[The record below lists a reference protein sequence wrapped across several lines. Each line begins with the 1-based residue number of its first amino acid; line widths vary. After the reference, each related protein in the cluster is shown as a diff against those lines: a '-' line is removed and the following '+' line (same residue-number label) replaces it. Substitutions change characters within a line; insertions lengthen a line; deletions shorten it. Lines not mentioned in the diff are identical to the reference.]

1 MFSEKS
7 SNVSGS
13 NETIKIAL
21 VGCGS
26 RGTGAAAQALQTK
39 EPVKLWAMADLFED
53 RLESSLANLI
63 KGQAADYDRDAN
75 SSLKDRIDVPP
86 ERRFVGFDAYQ
97 KAITSGADVVILATH
112 PHFRPAHFEF
122 AVQQGKHVFMEK
134 PIALDAPGVRNILKT
149 NEEAKRKD
157 LKVSVGLMFRHHR
170 CFQETVKRLQDG
182 AIGPVLLVQCY
193 WNTGF
198 LRDTPPRPPEM
209 SEMRYQ
215 LRNPYHFLWLSGDY
229 IVDALLHQLDVAC
242 WLKGAHPIN
251 AQGQGGRTILSET
264 QRGDIFDHHCVEYTF
279 PDETKLFAQTR
290 EIGGCWSITGT
301 QVRGPKGTADVGR
314 GLIEGANAW
323 KFRGQATNPYQIEH
337 NVLFDAIRNNR
348 PQNEVD
354 IAATSTMTAIMGR
367 MASYSGQ
374 MIDWNMAVNSTLR
387 LGPEKY
393 DYDAPAP
400 VKAGPDGNYP
410 VAIPG
415 VTKAF

>member
-1 MFSEKS
+1 MFSDNTS
-7 SNVSGS
+7 SVSGG
-13 NETIKIAL
+13 NDTIKIAL

-39 EPVKLWAMADLFED
+39 GPVKLWAMADLFED
-53 RLESSLANLI
+53 RLESSLANLV

-75 SSLKDRIDVPP
+75 QSLKDRIDVPP

-97 KAITSGADVVILATH
+97 KAISSGADVVILATH
-112 PHFRPAHFEF
+112 PHFRPTHFEF

-134 PIALDAPGVRNILKT
+134 PIALDAPGVRSILKT
-149 NEEAKRKD
+149 NEEAKRKS
-157 LKVSVGLMFRHHR
+157 LKVSVGLMFRHHH

-182 AIGPVLLVQCY
+182 AVGPIMLVQCY

-251 AQGQGGRTILSET
+251 AQGQGGRTIFSEA
-264 QRGDIFDHHCVEYTF
+264 QRGDIFDHHFVEFTF

-323 KFRGQATNPYQIEH
+323 KFRGPTTNPYQVEH
-337 NVLFDAIRNNR
+337 DVLFDAIRNNR

-374 MIDWNMAVNSTLR
+374 MVDWNTAFNSTLR

-393 DYDAPAP
+393 AFDAPAP
-400 VKAGPDGNYP
+400 VTAGADGNYP
-410 VAIPG
+410 VPIPG

>member
-1 MFSEKS
+1 MFSDNTS
-7 SNVSGS
+7 SVSGG
-13 NETIKIAL
+13 NDTIKIAL

-39 EPVKLWAMADLFED
+39 GPVKLWAMADLFED
-53 RLESSLANLI
+53 RLESSLANLV

-75 SSLKDRIDVPP
+75 QSLKDRIDVPP

-97 KAITSGADVVILATH
+97 KAISSGADVVILATH

-134 PIALDAPGVRNILKT
+134 PIALDAPGVRSILKT
-149 NEEAKRKD
+149 NEEAKRKN
-157 LKVSVGLMFRHHR
+157 LKISVGLMFRHHH

-182 AIGPVLLVQCY
+182 AVGPVMLVQCY

-251 AQGQGGRTILSET
+251 AQGQGGRTIFSEA
-264 QRGDIFDHHCVEYTF
+264 QRGDIFDHHFVEFTF

-314 GLIEGANAW
+314 GLIEGVNAW
-323 KFRGQATNPYQIEH
+323 KFRGPTTNPYQVEH
-337 NVLFDAIRNNR
+337 DVLFDAIRNNR

-354 IAATSTMTAIMGR
+354 IAATSTMPAIMGR

-374 MIDWNMAVNSTLR
+374 MVDWNTAFNSTLR

-393 DYDAPAP
+393 AFDAPAP
-400 VKAGPDGNYP
+400 VTAGADGNYP
-410 VAIPG
+410 VPIPG

>member
-1 MFSEKS
+1 MFSDKP

-39 EPVKLWAMADLFED
+39 GPVKLWAMADLFED

-97 KAITSGADVVILATH
+97 KAISSGVDVVILATH

-134 PIALDAPGVRNILKT
+134 PIALDAPGVRSILKT
-149 NEEAKRKD
+149 NDEAKRKD
-157 LKVSVGLMFRHHR
+157 LKVSVGLMFRHQR
-170 CFQETVKRLQDG
+170 CYQETVKRLQDG
-182 AIGPVLLVQCY
+182 AVGPGLLVQCY

-229 IVDALLHQLDVAC
+229 FVDALLHQLDVAC

-251 AQGQGGRTILSET
+251 AQGQGGRTIYSET
-264 QRGDIFDHHCVEYTF
+264 QRGDIFDHHFVEFTF

-290 EIGGCWSITGT
+290 EIGGCWNITGT
-301 QVRGPKGTADVGR
+301 QVHGPKGTADVGR
-314 GLIEGANAW
+314 GLIAGVNAW
-323 KFRGQATNPYQIEH
+323 KFRGANPNPYQVEH
-337 NVLFDAIRNNR
+337 DVLFDAIRNNR
-348 PQNEVD
+348 CQNEVD

-374 MIDWNMAVNSTLR
+374 VVDWNTAIHSNLR

-400 VKAGPDGNYP
+400 VQAGPDGNYP